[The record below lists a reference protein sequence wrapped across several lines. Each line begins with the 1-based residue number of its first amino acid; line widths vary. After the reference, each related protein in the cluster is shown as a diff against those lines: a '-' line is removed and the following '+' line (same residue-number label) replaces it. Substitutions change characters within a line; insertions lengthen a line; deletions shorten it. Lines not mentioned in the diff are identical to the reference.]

1 MSKITGVVVGAVA
14 GVVLM
19 ALLAW
24 NVAGAFMFNVTP
36 SPFGVE
42 ETAARV
48 QANIL
53 ATDGWALSGLRKPAR
68 GTLAPAEGKQPVL
81 LVEACATKY
90 SKPLLE
96 DDSTKLLSILMPCTI
111 TVYQKSDGKVYIGT
125 MNAGLMG
132 QLFGSK
138 VAGIMSQVAAD
149 QKKFLVMDP
158 AKPAPALVDVQPGA
172 PAPAGGKEPAG
183 C

>member
-1 MSKITGVVVGAVA
+1 MWKLIGGVVG
-14 GVVLM
+14 GVVLT

-42 ETAARV
+42 ETAARI

-68 GTLAPAEGKQPVL
+68 GTLAPADGKQPVL

-90 SKPLLE
+90 SKPLLA
-96 DDSTKLLSILMPCTI
+96 DDATRLLSILMPCTI
-111 TVYQKSDGKVYIGT
+111 TVYQNSDGKVYIGT

-138 VAGIMSQVAAD
+138 VAGVMTQVAAD
-149 QKKFLVMDP
+149 QQKFLVMDP
-158 AKPAPALVDVQPGA
+158 SKPAPALIDVQPGA
-172 PAPAGGKEPAG
+172 PSPEGKEPSG

>member
-1 MSKITGVVVGAVA
+1 MWKLIGGVIA
-14 GVVLM
+14 GVVLT

-42 ETAARV
+42 ETVARI

-53 ATDGWALSGLRKPAR
+53 ATDGWALSGLRISAR
-68 GTLAPAEGKQPVL
+68 GTLAPADGKQPVL
-81 LVEACATKY
+81 LVEACATRY
-90 SKPLLE
+90 SKPLLA
-96 DDSTKLLSILMPCTI
+96 DDATRLLSILMPCTI
-111 TVYQKSDGKVYIGT
+111 TVYQNSDGKLYIGT
-125 MNAGLMG
+125 MNAGLLG

-149 QKKFLVMDP
+149 QQKFF
-158 AKPAPALVDVQPGA
+158 
-172 PAPAGGKEPAG
+172 
-183 C
+183 

>member
-1 MSKITGVVVGAVA
+1 MWKIIGGALA
-14 GVVLM
+14 GV
-19 ALLAW
+19 ALTAVVAW

-42 ETAARV
+42 ETAARI

-68 GTLAPAEGKQPVL
+68 GTLAPADGKQPVL

-90 SKPLLE
+90 SKPLLA
-96 DDSTKLLSILMPCTI
+96 DDATRLLSILMPCTI
-111 TVYQKSDGKVYIGT
+111 TVYQNSDGKVYIGT

-138 VAGIMSQVAAD
+138 VAGIMTQVATD
-149 QKKFLVMDP
+149 QQKFLVMDP
-158 AKPAPALVDVQPGA
+158 SKPAPALIDVQPGA
-172 PAPAGGKEPAG
+172 PSPEGKEPTG